1 MPMPPSVR
9 KFVAIAVVTAV
20 LVACSNPV
28 PTPASAPAAGE
39 ATARVVPDE
48 DGLRRAAAAALD
60 EQRIYTPAGDSA
72 IEHYLALR
80 RLRPGDASLDTALLE
95 LLPYA
100 LIASEQALGRGELTE
115 ARRLVAMIE
124 QVDPQAPA
132 LSRLRD
138 GIAAAEAETGRRILA
153 AAEAAKREE
162 LLAAQAAAQA
172 QAAAPALSRPAPPP
186 APIVAT
192 PTSATAV
199 PAIDARAASAQAAP
213 ASTGPAPPPTP
224 AQAAVA
230 PAAPRL
236 LSAPSPRYPVS
247 ALRRKIEGSVT
258 VEFIVQPDGSVSSP
272 RVLSA
277 NPAGL
282 FEEAALAAAARWRFE
297 RVPAAITTARIVQ
310 FRVGEAAR

>member
-1 MPMPPSVR
+1 MSMPPLIR
-9 KFVAIAVVTAV
+9 KFAAIAAVTAV
-20 LVACSNPV
+20 LAGCSNPSV
-28 PTPASAPAAGE
+28 PTPAAAPAADE
-39 ATARVVPDE
+39 ATARVAQDE
-48 DGLRRAAAAALD
+48 GGLRRAAAAALD

-100 LIASEQALGRGELTE
+100 LIASEQAWGRGDLTE
-115 ARRLVAMIE
+115 ARRLVALIE

-138 GIAAAEAETGRRILA
+138 GIAAAEAETARRIVA

-172 QAAAPALSRPAPPP
+172 AAPALSRPAPPP
-186 APIVAT
+186 APIAAA
-192 PTSATAV
+192 PTSVAPV
-199 PAIDARAASAQAAP
+199 PAIDARAAAQAP
-213 ASTGPAPPPTP
+213 LASIGQAPPPEQTQP
-224 AQAAVA
+224 ARAVA

-258 VEFIVQPDGSVSSP
+258 VEFTVQPDGSVSSP

-310 FRVGEAAR
+310 FRVGEASR